1 MKLGFMQ
8 PLKKYKFL
16 QEQIFEGVWPFNR
29 FKSPANVFLLLL
41 IYLFWGVGL
50 FIIYQIPVSY
60 IIAGSCGALGLFLW
74 TNGIFLYAD
83 QLRNVEIERM
93 NRVNKKFLVEFLEN
107 MFHPSSIVITI
118 ITFVIVLNYFFTSTS
133 FGLENFLTHLKEEL
147 NVSVIPPP
155 LLGFILLLTFDIC
168 YRLSLSFYVILTQ
181 IRRNFHL
188 AKYLRTPRIKTHFSP
203 NDIRNL
209 ENADYIHY
217 LAISGGFT
225 LIPLGIMDRVILI
238 ALIFYLITTF
248 TLSTINILHL
258 RLLYVKSIP
267 DGLLNLIKISN
278 FAQVGT
284 ISPGNIP
291 HVTPTLFV
299 FDGRN
304 FFITTSIKSKK
315 VKNLRRLKNISL
327 FIDSKKHEDLT
338 KRIGVLIT
346 GKTKIYGYTYKTGIV
361 LHLLYGVRLARIY
374 FLINKKYSQYMNQ
387 YRKFNR
393 YLPRAWQIFPILS
406 RTVIQVT
413 PEQIFM
419 WKASRSDLIK
429 L

>member
-1 MKLGFMQ
+1 MQ

-16 QEQIFEGVWPFNR
+16 QEQIFEGVWPFNK
-29 FKSPANVFLLLL
+29 FKSPTNIFLLLL
-41 IYLFWGVGL
+41 LYLFWGFGL

-60 IIAGSCGALGLFLW
+60 IIAGSCGAFGLFLW
-74 TNGIFLYAD
+74 TIGIFLYAD
-83 QLRNVEIERM
+83 QLRNVEIERI
-93 NRVNKKFLVEFLEN
+93 NRVNKKFLVGFLEN
-107 MFHPSSIVITI
+107 IFHPTSIVIAI

-133 FGLENFLTHLKEEL
+133 FGLDNFLTHLQDEL
-147 NVSVIPPP
+147 NVSVIPPL
-155 LLGFILLLTFDIC
+155 LLGFVLLLTFDIC

-181 IRRNFHL
+181 IRRNFQL
-188 AKYLRTPRIKTHFSP
+188 ARYLNTPMIKTHFSP

-209 ENADYIHY
+209 ENADYKHY
-217 LAISGGFT
+217 LALSGGFT
-225 LIPLGIMDRVILI
+225 LIPLGIMDNMVLI
-238 ALIFYLITTF
+238 GLLLYLITTF

-258 RLLYVKSIP
+258 RLLYVRSIP
-267 DGLLNLIKISN
+267 DGLINLIKISN

-291 HVTPTLFV
+291 HVTPILFV

-304 FFITTSIKSKK
+304 FFITPSIKSKK
-315 VKNLRRLKNISL
+315 VKNLRISKKVSL

-338 KRIGVLIT
+338 KRVGVLII
-346 GKTKIYGYTYKTGIV
+346 GKAKIYGHNYSTGIIF
-361 LHLLYGVRLARIY
+361 HLLYGVRLARIY
-374 FLINKKYSQYMNQ
+374 FLINRKYSHYMDQYL
-387 YRKFNR
+387 KIDR
-393 YLPRAWQIFPILS
+393 YLPQGWRIFPILS
-406 RTVIQVT
+406 RTIIQVT